1 MNKISVIIPNHSNRN
16 IDKLISEVKKFK
28 PLEIIV
34 VNNKNNKLETI
45 KSNNTSDILK
55 YYNFSEKKNA
65 SSNRNYGASKA
76 QGDFLLFIDNDVL
89 VDSEYIYNNF
99 VIAEIKYDL
108 IFGMYSEINNKIDFL
123 NHFQNKIQ
131 MHRTLEGNMFS
142 SSHFLIKKEMF
153 KNLNG
158 FNEELNSY
166 EDCEFYHRCIHEEV
180 SSFFDKKFLGIHLKK
195 HTLISLLK
203 DYYFKASDAIYIRK
217 KLPLIFKNINY
228 KTIGLKSKLYFLF
241 FPFFSFLVIASF
253 FFNFVNIDKL
263 PVFIFFYFFLNYFIF
278 LKLFKIKN
286 IVYFFKS
293 TIFSAIISSV
303 LVIVTLKCH
312 IYNFFS
318 STKSF
323 FLNVFDYLRMFKR
336 ILVRNGYPIQII
348 HYVTSRCN
356 LRCHHC
362 FYKETLDKKD
372 PGEQE
377 LQIFKKTSKQ
387 IGPVLWYALA
397 GGEVFI
403 RKDIVKLLSIIIENS
418 RPKYIS
424 IPTNGWYTERTS
436 EFMNQILRKYPNI
449 FFSLY
454 FSIDGHKEV
463 HDEIR
468 GENSY
473 NRVRETYFKLK
484 KLQKYYKNFNLNIVT
499 VINDKNYKNSEN
511 FIENINNEFKPNT
524 IGINLFR
531 YHSLKHPKLPDHLVD
546 SYIKAT
552 DKYFDLLDE
561 KKVRGLKSVFSNIL
575 LFKDKIQ
582 KFIITKVA
590 KYDEFVTPCTAG
602 NLSYVIMEDGK
613 IKPCEILDDSIGNV
627 INDNDISAIFTS
639 NKAKKL
645 RKEITD
651 TKCKCTYECAM
662 STNALFSW
670 PMTKKYFG
678 LISGNNKI

>member
-1 MNKISVIIPNHSNRN
+1 MNKISVIIPNHSNKN
-16 IDKLISEVKKFK
+16 IDKLINEVKKFK
-28 PLEIIV
+28 PLEIII
-34 VNNKNNKLETI
+34 VNNKSETV

-55 YYNFSEKKNA
+55 YYNISERKNA
-65 SSNRNYGASKA
+65 SANRNFGASKA

-108 IFGMYSEINNKIDFL
+108 IFGMYSEINNNIDFL

-142 SSHFLIKKEMF
+142 SSHFLISKETF

-166 EDCEFYHRCIHEEV
+166 EDCEFYHRCLHEKV
-180 SSFFDKKFLGIHLKK
+180 NGFFDKNFLGAHLKK
-195 HTLISLLK
+195 HTLSSLLK
-203 DYYFKASDAIYIRK
+203 DYYIKASDAFYIRK
-217 KLPLIFKNINY
+217 KFPLIFKNIDY
-228 KTIGLKSKLYFLF
+228 KTIGLKSKFYFLF
-241 FPFFSFLVIASF
+241 FPFFSLFIIVTF
-253 FFNFVNIDKL
+253 VFNLANINKL
-263 PVFIFFYFFLNYFIF
+263 PVFVFFYFLLNYLIF
-278 LKLFKIKN
+278 LKLFKVTN
-286 IVYFFKS
+286 IFYFLKS
-293 TIFSAIISSV
+293 TIFSALISSV
-303 LVIVTLKCH
+303 LVVVSLKCR

-318 STKSF
+318 STKNF

-336 ILVRNGYPIQII
+336 ILIRNGYPIQII

-403 RKDIVKLLSIIIENS
+403 RKDIVKLLSIIIDNS

-454 FSIDGHKEV
+454 FSIDGHEEV
-463 HDEIR
+463 HDQIR

-473 NRVRETYFKLK
+473 KRVRETYFKLK

-531 YHSLKHPKLPDHLVD
+531 YHSLKHPKLPDHLID

-552 DKYFDLLDE
+552 DKYFNLLDE
-561 KKVRGLKSVFSNIL
+561 KKVPGLKSIFSKVL
-575 LFKDKIQ
+575 LLKDRIQ
-582 KFIITKVA
+582 KLIITKVA

-613 IKPCEILDDSIGNV
+613 IKPCEILDDGIGNV

-651 TKCKCTYECAM
+651 SKCKCTYECAM

-678 LISGNNKI
+678 LILGKNKI